1 MVQDTKTKSCGTSR
15 GMILTIMDKAKI
27 HLILVFEMFCDWK
40 IKGDKK
46 NNQMNY
52 NLKVIIKNMAG
63 YKDVRLD
70 RSVYNIGVGCLVF
83 M

>member
-1 MVQDTKTKSCGTSR
+1 MT
-15 GMILTIMDKAKI
+15 
-27 HLILVFEMFCDWK
+27 
-40 IKGDKK
+40 KK

-70 RSVYNIGVGCLVF
+70 RSVYNIGDGCLVF
-83 M
+83 MQMLAKLNNPLKIKFAHSNLSHGLL